1 MYSEK
6 TRQTL
11 SYASNIESSP
21 LISTKYIAEYN
32 PNQVFKEIKNVIIMK
47 NLTFDTF
54 NLNGFWS
61 PRVFMMPPYQSLEDG
76 AADSSH

>member
-32 PNQVFKEIKNVIIMK
+32 PNQVFKEIKKCDYNEK
-47 NLTFDTF
+47 F
-54 NLNGFWS
+54 NI
-61 PRVFMMPPYQSLEDG
+61 
-76 AADSSH
+76 